1 MPEIFSLLNN
11 QLSLSYPFILDE
23 LQSSTKEKYI
33 LEDVM
38 IKTVFAAESFNS
50 KSSFFTMNDIA
61 ILCDCKIYNYE
72 ILYEELGIIPST
84 EYDYEVIIHL
94 YKKYGI
100 EYTLELLDGIYSFIL
115 IDFRLN
121 NLDSHIYIAR
131 DPFGIKPLY
140 ILRPE
145 NFVKKYT
152 KDNFMNS
159 NVYAFATKYNIL
171 NKIKKK
177 LSDNPNNMNYI
188 VEEILPGTYSIF
200 ELNYKVLSSWKKI
213 KYQIPYYSF
222 EPGTIR
228 MKLDP
233 LITNKFTL
241 EYLKSAIEK
250 RCIYKNT
257 SIILFESKESDII
270 TKIANDYF
278 IMNYNIPIDT
288 YSHIIND
295 TNRDYYKN
303 MGSNNIE
310 LQLTDE
316 YIESEKENINLS
328 LKDDNMELKD
338 FYNWWFL
345 AKKIANDKPK
355 SLVLLNVG
363 IDDIIKK
370 RNEYSWLEY
379 RFYCKNIF
387 KNIYKN
393 YLQYIL
399 KIFYYFGLEVDFPWL
414 DRNLIQYFLSNNV
427 SV

>member
-23 LQSSTKEKYI
+23 LQTSTKEKYI

-38 IKTVFAAESFNS
+38 IKTVFAAESFNC
-50 KSSFFTMNDIA
+50 KSPFFIINDIA
-61 ILCDCKIYNYE
+61 ILCDGKIYNYE
-72 ILYEELGIIPST
+72 ILYEELEIIPST
-84 EYDYEVIIHL
+84 EYDYEIIIHL
-94 YKKYGI
+94 YIKYGI

-131 DPFGIKPLY
+131 DPFGVKPLY
-140 ILRPE
+140 ILRPDI
-145 NFVKKYT
+145 KKII
-152 KDNFMNS
+152 KDNVINP
-159 NVYAFATKYNIL
+159 NLYAFATKYNIL
-171 NKIKKK
+171 NKIKEKI
-177 LSDNPNNMNYI
+177 NNTDKMNYT
-188 VEEILPGTYSIF
+188 VEEILPGTYSVF

-222 EPGTIR
+222 EPGTIH

-233 LITNKFTL
+233 LITNKVTL
-241 EYLKSAIEK
+241 DYLKAAIEK
-250 RCIYKNT
+250 RCIYNNV
-257 SIILFESKESDII
+257 SIILFGNKEGDII
-270 TKIANDYF
+270 TKIANNYF
-278 IMNYNIPIDT
+278 ITNYNIPIDT
-288 YSHIIND
+288 YSYIIND
-295 TNRDYYKN
+295 KNRDYYTN
-303 MGSNNIE
+303 LGSNNIE

-316 YIESEKENINLS
+316 YIQSEKENINLS
-328 LKDDNMELKD
+328 LKHDSMELND

-345 AKKIANDKPK
+345 AKHIANDKPK
-355 SLVLLNVG
+355 SLVLLNLG

-370 RNEYSWLEY
+370 RKEYSWLEY

-387 KNIYKN
+387 KNVYKN

-427 SV
+427 SSV